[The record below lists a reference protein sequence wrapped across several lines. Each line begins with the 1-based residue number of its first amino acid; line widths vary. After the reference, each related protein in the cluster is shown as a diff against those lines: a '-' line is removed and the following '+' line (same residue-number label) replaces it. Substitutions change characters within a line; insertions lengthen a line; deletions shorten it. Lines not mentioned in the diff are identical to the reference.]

1 MSATE
6 SSSSRVAAISP
17 NTTEIPN
24 EEASSEPMVVISR
37 SLGLIIG
44 LVLVAAVGLLSL
56 RFGSHPVS
64 TRDAWNAVFHYD
76 STNYEQLVINT
87 LRIPRT
93 VIALGVGGALA
104 VTGAVMQAI
113 TRNPL
118 ADSSILGVSGG
129 ASFAIV
135 TAIYYLGITSALGFV
150 WFAFAGAMMAAVL
163 VFLVGASG
171 KDGPT
176 PIKLTLA
183 GVVISAL
190 LGSWTSAL
198 ILLDEQTMD
207 TARFWLAGS
216 VAGRPLEVFWVVSP
230 FLIIGTLA
238 CLLMGHQLNVMS
250 MGDETARSLGMN
262 TTRTRLICAVLVVLI
277 TGAATAAAGPIGFVG
292 LAVPHMVRSVVGPDY
307 RWILAYSVLVGAVFL
322 TGADIL
328 GRVVLETGEL
338 QVGIVT
344 ALLGA
349 PFLVLLARRAK
360 VAM

>member
-1 MSATE
+1 M
-6 SSSSRVAAISP
+6 AAISP
-17 NTTEIPN
+17 NSTEIPA
-24 EEASSEPMVVISR
+24 EESSGNPLIVISR
-37 SLGLIIG
+37 SAGLIIG
-44 LVLVAAVGLLSL
+44 LVMVALVGLLSL

-64 TRDAWNAVFHYD
+64 TRDAWNAIFNYD
-76 STNYEQLVINT
+76 NTNYEQLVIHT
-87 LRIPRT
+87 MRVPRT
-93 VIALGVGGALA
+93 IIAIGVGGALA

-118 ADSSILGVSGG
+118 ADSSILGVSSG

-150 WFAFAGAMMAAVL
+150 WFAFAGALLASVMVFAV
-163 VFLVGASG
+163 GTSG

-176 PIKLTLA
+176 PVKLTLA

-216 VAGRPLEVFWVVSP
+216 VAGRPLEVFWIVAP
-230 FLIIGTLA
+230 FLIIGTGA

-250 MGDETARSLGMN
+250 MGDETARALGMN
-262 TTRTRLICAVLVVLI
+262 TNRTRLICAILVVVI

-292 LAVPHMVRSVVGPDY
+292 LAVPHMVRSIIGPDY
-307 RWILAYSVLVGAVFL
+307 RWILAYSVLVGAVYL
-322 TGADIL
+322 TAADVL
-328 GRVVLETGEL
+328 GRVVLESGEL

-344 ALLGA
+344 SLLGA